1 MENEKRKALGKGLE
15 DLFKGDN
22 LDFREIEGKLT
33 EDVSENDIK
42 HLRIS
47 DLRPNPYQPRKHFKE
62 EALKELAS
70 SIEEYGVLEPI
81 IVKKSSVK
89 GYEIIAGER
98 RVRASKIAGKKTVPS
113 IVRDLTDTEMMEIAL
128 LENLQRE
135 DLNPIE
141 EAEAYNSLMKHLELT
156 QEELASKLSK
166 SRSYITNTL
175 GLLKLSEANKDLVAK
190 GVLSAGHG
198 RVLSKLKDEKE
209 ASKLADRAI
218 KEHLSVRDLEKISKN
233 EGLSKRF
240 KVKKTSPKTFVYREY
255 SNQLEDVLGTKVKVT
270 DSKIEVYYNNK
281 NDLERI
287 IGIING

>member
-233 EGLSKRF
+233 EGLSKRV